1 MNLYLAIVCGM
12 LATVFTGWLGIR
24 IAKRANLIDM
34 PGAAPHKKHS
44 APTPLAGG
52 IILMLS
58 LLILVPLFG
67 LHQSRQFL
75 GTLIGAVVIFI
86 FGLSDDLKIMRPL
99 PKLAGQIIALG
110 VLILSGNYIRI
121 FENPS
126 FAISGTTWP
135 YQAVDL
141 ALTALWVIG
150 VTNAFNLIDSMDG
163 LCVGVSGLG
172 FGFFILGGLT
182 SNQPDLALFSAL
194 LVGICLVILFLNTK
208 PSHVFLGDSGAQTF
222 GFLIA
227 SIAILYNP
235 QAKQQ
240 LSSWFLPILLA
251 SVPIFDTTLVFFS
264 RLRRGK
270 PFYQSGCDHTYHRL
284 VAMGM
289 EPSHAV
295 MAMVTTALFIDCVA
309 FVALELPALPA
320 NLIFGAVLAAYAT
333 AFLVLDSAR
342 VTRHLL
348 SPQS

>member
-1 MNLYLAIVCGM
+1 MNLYLAIVCAM

-24 IAKRANLIDM
+24 IARRANLIDM
-34 PGAAPHKKHS
+34 PGAAPHKKHN

-58 LLILVPLFG
+58 LLLLVPAFG
-67 LHQSRQFL
+67 LYQTRSFL
-75 GTLIGAVVIFI
+75 GTLLGAVIIFI

-99 PKLAGQIIALG
+99 PKLAGQILALG
-110 VLILSGNYIRI
+110 VLIFSGNYILI

-126 FAISGTTWP
+126 FAFSGTTWP

-182 SNQPDLALFSAL
+182 SNQPELALFSAL
-194 LVGICLVILFLNTK
+194 LVGVCLVILFLNTK
-208 PSHVFLGDSGAQTF
+208 PSRIFLGDSGAQTF

-227 SIAILYNP
+227 TFAILYNP

-284 VAMGM
+284 VALGM

-295 MAMVTTALFIDCVA
+295 MAMVMTALFIDCVA

-320 NLIFGAVLAAYAT
+320 NLIFSACLVAYAV
-333 AFLVLDSAR
+333 AYLVLDSPR
-342 VTRHLL
+342 VTRRLL
-348 SPQS
+348 SPQP